1 MRNLKEE
8 REILDKIDAEII
20 RLLEERMTII
30 KDVGL
35 YKLNNNLNTEDKNRE
50 REIIKKLENKIDGE
64 FKDIVDPIYTSIFKE
79 SKKLSAKIKNE
90 NFTYGL
96 IGESLSHS
104 KSKEIHELLADYTYN
119 LRDIKNNELDEFFN
133 LKKFKGI
140 NVTIPYKE
148 VSMKYLDEIDEL
160 AKEIGAVN
168 TIVNRNGR
176 LIGYNTDY
184 LGFNYSLNFYGI
196 DLKDKKVLILG
207 SGGASKMLQKLLM
220 DKGAKEFVVISRSTE
235 NNYESI
241 EKFADFEVI
250 INATPIGMYPN
261 NMECKVDLTKFN
273 KLEDVIDLIYNPL
286 KTKLILDAEKLN
298 IKTMSG
304 LMMLVAQAFF
314 ACELFLNK
322 KLDESLIIKI
332 YKKLKFDMENILLIG
347 MPSCGKTSMGM
358 MLAEKLK
365 RDFYDTDDLIV
376 KEEEGKTIPE
386 IFEEKGEDYFRDI
399 ESKILKDLSER
410 NGIVI
415 VSGGGT
421 PLREENRDYI
431 SQNSLVIY
439 LNRDLENLETS
450 GRPLS
455 KNLENLKKLYDERK
469 EIYEALANIEIDVRE
484 DKIKNLDL
492 ILKEVEKHED
502 FSD

>member
-1 MRNLKEE
+1 MRNLKED
-8 REILDKIDAEII
+8 REILDKIDSEII
-20 RLLEERMTII
+20 KLLEERMKII

-50 REIIKKLENKIDGE
+50 KEIIKKLENEIDSE
-64 FKDIVDPIYTSIFKE
+64 FKNIVDPIYTSIFKE
-79 SKKLSAKIKNE
+79 SKKLSAKIKDE

-104 KSKEIHELLADYTYN
+104 KSKEIHEILADYTYN
-119 LRDIKNNELDEFFN
+119 LRDIKTNELDGFFK
-133 LKKFKGI
+133 LRKFKGI

-148 VSMKYLDEIDEL
+148 ISMSYLDEIDEL

-168 TIVNRNGR
+168 TIVNRKGR

-184 LGFNYSLNFYGI
+184 LGFDYSLKFYGI
-196 DLKDKKVLILG
+196 DLKYKKVLILG
-207 SGGASKMLQKLLM
+207 SGGASKMLQRLVM

-235 NNYESI
+235 NNYETI
-241 EKFADFEVI
+241 EKFTDFEVI
-250 INATPIGMYPN
+250 INATPLGMYPN
-261 NMECKVDLTKFN
+261 NMESKVRLAKFN
-273 KLEDVIDLIYNPL
+273 KLEAVIDLIYNPL

-322 KLDESLIIKI
+322 KLDESIITKI
-332 YKKLKFDMENILLIG
+332 YNKLKFDMENIILIG
-347 MPSCGKTSMGM
+347 MPSCGKTSMGK

-365 RDFYDTDDLIV
+365 RDFYDTDKLIE
-376 KEEEGKTIPE
+376 EEEGKTIPE
-386 IFEEKGEDYFRDI
+386 IFEEKDEDYFRNL
-399 ESKILKDLSER
+399 ESKILKDLSKW
-410 NGIVI
+410 NGLVI
-415 VSGGGT
+415 ATGGGT
-421 PLREENRDYI
+421 PIREGNRYYI
-431 SQNSLVIY
+431 LQNALVIY
-439 LNRDLENLETS
+439 LNRNLENLETS

-455 KNLENLKKLYDERK
+455 KNLDDLKKLYEERK
-469 EIYEALANIEIDVRE
+469 EIYEDLAHIKVDVIE

-492 ILKEVEKHED
+492 ILKEVENYENSCD
-502 FSD
+502 

>member
-1 MRNLKEE
+1 MRNLKED
-8 REILDKIDAEII
+8 REILDKIDSEII
-20 RLLEERMTII
+20 RLLEERMKII

-50 REIIKKLENKIDGE
+50 KEIIKNLENKIDGE
-64 FKDIVDPIYTSIFKE
+64 FKNIIDPIYTSIFKE

-90 NFTYGL
+90 NFIYGL
-96 IGESLSHS
+96 IGENLSHS

-119 LRDIKNNELDEFFN
+119 LRDIKGNELDEFFN
-133 LKKFKGI
+133 LRNFKGI

-168 TIVNRNGR
+168 TIVNRKGR

-184 LGFNYSLNFYGI
+184 FGFDYSLDFYGI
-196 DLKDKKVLILG
+196 DLKNKKVLILG
-207 SGGASKMLQKLLM
+207 SGGASKMLQKLVM
-220 DKGAKEFVVISRSTE
+220 DKGAKESVVISRSTE
-235 NNYESI
+235 NNYETI
-241 EKFADFEVI
+241 DKFADFEVI

-261 NMECKVDLTKFN
+261 NMECKVDLTKFK
-273 KLEDVIDLIYNPL
+273 KLDAVIDLIYNPL
-286 KTKLILDAEKLN
+286 KTKLILDAEKLS

-314 ACELFLNK
+314 ACELFLDK

-347 MPSCGKTSMGM
+347 MPSCGKTSMGK

-365 RDFYDTDDLIV
+365 RDFYDTDKLIEV
-376 KEEEGKTIPE
+376 EEGKTIPE
-386 IFEEKGEDYFRDI
+386 IFEEKGEIYFRNL
-399 ESKILKDLSER
+399 ESKIIKSLSKK

-415 VSGGGT
+415 ATGGGT
-421 PLREENRDYI
+421 PIREENRDYI

-455 KNLENLKKLYDERK
+455 KNLENLKRLYEERK
-469 EIYEALANIEIDVRE
+469 EIYEGLANIEIDVIE

-492 ILKEVEKHED
+492 ILKEVEKYEN
-502 FSD
+502 FSY

>member
-1 MRNLKEE
+1 MRNLKED

-20 RLLEERMTII
+20 RLLEERMKII

-64 FKDIVDPIYTSIFKE
+64 FINIVDPIYTSIFKE

-119 LRDIKNNELDEFFN
+119 LRDIKNNKLDELFN
-133 LKKFKGI
+133 LRKFKGI

-184 LGFNYSLNFYGI
+184 LGFDYSLDFYGI

-241 EKFADFEVI
+241 EKFSDFEVL
-250 INATPIGMYPN
+250 INASPIGMYPN
-261 NMECKVDLTKFN
+261 NMERKVDLVKFN
-273 KLEDVIDLIYNPL
+273 KLETVIDLIYNPL
-286 KTKLILDAEKLN
+286 KTKLILDAEKLS

-314 ACELFLNK
+314 ACELFLDK
-322 KLDESLIIKI
+322 KLDESIIIKI

-347 MPSCGKTSMGM
+347 MPSCGKTSMGKI
-358 MLAEKLK
+358 LAEKLK

-376 KEEEGKTIPE
+376 KEEGKTIPE
-386 IFEEKGEDYFRDI
+386 IFEEKGEAYFRDI
-399 ESKILKDLSER
+399 ESKILKDFSKR

-415 VSGGGT
+415 ASGGGT

-431 SQNSLVIY
+431 SQNSLVVY
-439 LNRDLENLETS
+439 LNRDLESLETS

-469 EIYEALANIEIDVRE
+469 EIYEALANIEIDVIE

>member
-1 MRNLKEE
+1 MRNLKED
-8 REILDKIDAEII
+8 REILDKIDTEII
-20 RLLEERMTII
+20 RLLEERMKII

-50 REIIKKLENKIDGE
+50 KEIIKKLENKIDEE

-96 IGESLSHS
+96 IGERLSHS

-184 LGFNYSLNFYGI
+184 LGFAYSLNFYGI

-250 INATPIGMYPN
+250 INASPIGMYPN
-261 NMECKVDLTKFN
+261 NMESKVDLAKFN

-314 ACELFLNK
+314 ACELFLDK

-347 MPSCGKTSMGM
+347 MPSCGKTSMGK

-365 RDFYDTDDLIV
+365 RDFYDTDDLIE
-376 KEEEGKTIPE
+376 KEEGKTIPE
-386 IFEEKGEDYFRDI
+386 IFEEKGETYFRDL
-399 ESKILKDLSER
+399 ESKILKDLSKR

-415 VSGGGT
+415 ASGGGT
-421 PLREENRDYI
+421 PLREENRAYI
-431 SQNSLVIY
+431 SQNSLVVY
-439 LNRDLENLETS
+439 LNRDLKNLETS

-455 KNLENLKKLYDERK
+455 KNLENLKKLYAERK
-469 EIYEALANIEIDVRE
+469 EIYEGLASIKIDVIE

>member
-1 MRNLKEE
+1 
-8 REILDKIDAEII
+8 
-20 RLLEERMTII
+20 
-30 KDVGL
+30 
-35 YKLNNNLNTEDKNRE
+35 
-50 REIIKKLENKIDGE
+50 
-64 FKDIVDPIYTSIFKE
+64 
-79 SKKLSAKIKNE
+79 
-90 NFTYGL
+90 
-96 IGESLSHS
+96 
-104 KSKEIHELLADYTYN
+104 
-119 LRDIKNNELDEFFN
+119 
-133 LKKFKGI
+133 
-140 NVTIPYKE
+140 
-148 VSMKYLDEIDEL
+148 
-160 AKEIGAVN
+160 
-168 TIVNRNGR
+168 
-176 LIGYNTDY
+176 
-184 LGFNYSLNFYGI
+184 
-196 DLKDKKVLILG
+196 
-207 SGGASKMLQKLLM
+207 MLQKLLM

-250 INATPIGMYPN
+250 INASPIGMYPN
-261 NMECKVDLTKFN
+261 NMECKVDLAKFN
-273 KLEDVIDLIYNPL
+273 KLEALIDLIYNPL
-286 KTKLILDAEKLN
+286 KTKLIIDAEKLS

-314 ACELFLNK
+314 ACELFLDK
-322 KLDESLIIKI
+322 KLDESIIIKI

-376 KEEEGKTIPE
+376 KEEGKTIPE
-386 IFEEKGEDYFRDI
+386 IFEEKGEAYFRDL
-399 ESKILKDLSER
+399 ESKILKDLSKR

-415 VSGGGT
+415 ASGGGT

-431 SQNSLVIY
+431 LQNSLVVY
-439 LNRDLENLETS
+439 LNRDLENLETY

-469 EIYEALANIEIDVRE
+469 EIYDGLAHIKIDVIE